1 MAYYANQ
8 KTIKINRQKVDAKQ
22 PYLNVQKE
30 VITAASKQLN
40 GVPFK
45 LYIYLLCNKDGF
57 ELGYSPQHFVN
68 EWGVSIRAAHDAFGE
83 LLKCGYLI
91 PTEGRNNHYSF
102 FETPHPTKL
111 SLSTSSPVYVLLID
125 ENNNPIYR
133 TKGELIETEG
143 NTEAETLWT
152 SAAATDGYFI
162 KDKNGNYV
170 KLGGDK

>member
-30 VITAASKQLN
+30 IITAASKQLN

-45 LYIYLLCNKDGF
+45 LYIYLLCNKDSF

-91 PTEGRNNHYSF
+91 PTEGRSNHYSF
-102 FETPHPTKL
+102 FETPHPVNIKL
-111 SLSTSSPVYVLLID
+111 STPVLYAKFNSEDGQEV
-125 ENNNPIYR
+125 YY
-133 TKGELIETEG
+133 TKGELIDMYG
-143 NTEAETLWT
+143 AAAAEDCWISST
-152 SAAATDGYFI
+152 SADGLFKKTDE
-162 KDKNGNYV
+162 GNYV
-170 KLGGDK
+170 KVGGAK